1 MTTRLYIYSAL
12 LAAAGLLPYAASQF
26 SFDLPLW
33 LSFALLLASE
43 GLRYLAIAFHEG
55 GHALIYWIFG
65 YPAFPLFDTVKG
77 GGVTYSFGR
86 STALLAGIYVMLV
99 TLAALMFHARRFR
112 LVLFLTGFLIAHAVI
127 SAHNGGARIA
137 MFMGHGMEA
146 VAAAWCVIRA
156 FDLRLKT
163 AERFTSLTAATYL
176 YGHVL
181 LLAAALVT
189 SPLRRMGYA
198 VQKGERG
205 SADLD
210 KFSHA
215 TGMTVEGAALLLAGF
230 TLLGLGAVVAVLY
243 SRGRRGSIACAS

>member
-1 MTTRLYIYSAL
+1 MTTKRLCIYSAL

-33 LSFALLLASE
+33 LNFALLPVSE
-43 GLRYLAIAFHEG
+43 GLRYLAIAFHEC
-55 GHALIYWIFG
+55 GHAMVYWIFG
-65 YPAFPLFDTVKG
+65 YPAFPLFDIVKG

-86 STALLAGIYVMLV
+86 SAALLAGIYVMLV
-99 TLAALMFHARRFR
+99 TLTALLFHARRFR
-112 LVLFLTGFLIAHAVI
+112 PVIFLTGFLIAHAVI

-137 MFMGHGMEA
+137 MFMGHGTEA
-146 VAAAWCVIRA
+146 VAAAWCLIRA
-156 FDLRLKT
+156 FDARLKT
-163 AERFTSLTAATYL
+163 TERFVSLTAATYL

-210 KFSHA
+210 KFAHA

-230 TLLGLGAVVAVLY
+230 TLLGLGAAAAGLY
-243 SRGRRGSIACAS
+243 CRKTGGRN